1 MFLLASAYPWTSWP
15 CHSPRDPCFLEMNVH
30 RNQMI
35 REITFALRLRTHRI
49 DLTWT
54 GACDRGRVLLISI
67 EINICQQTCDIPRPL
82 HWPHWPYPYWFQCSE
97 IFDDVAI
104 FDLNNLINLRGPQM
118 QICFEAFGTQTFL
131 DPFACNGAIFLP
143 LRTVNSCF
151 EWLRVESNLFQSHSI
166 FRPSGYPSQTP
177 LLFGER
183 SGACWGTLSMFE
195 RCAISSA
202 AQPSQTARARHNFQL
217 CPRHH
222 QLRTIETQTENSRN
236 NPESPIR
243 GLDKGKTN
251 PSWFCWQGHFQGQ
264 YWVVS

>member
-35 REITFALRLRTHRI
+35 REMPFALRLRTHRI

-97 IFDDVAI
+97 SFDDVAI

-166 FRPSGYPSQTP
+166 FRPSGYPQLHFFSARD
-177 LLFGER
+177 LAHAEGH
-183 SGACWGTLSMFE
+183 SACSNAVQSLA
-195 RCAISSA
+195 R
-202 AQPSQTARARHNFQL
+202 PSQAKLQELGTTSNSVHGIINSAQL
-217 CPRHH
+217 KHKRK
-222 QLRTIETQTENSRN
+222 I
-236 NPESPIR
+236 PEIIPNLQSEAWTKVKQIQADSAGR
-243 GLDKGKTN
+243 GTSKDSIG
-251 PSWFCWQGHFQGQ
+251 
-264 YWVVS
+264 